1 MERRKK
7 KRMNFLLYYP
17 ITALICIAG
26 VVLFVL
32 LYKLEDNT
40 GQEAEAPKADL
51 EVAEIEL
58 TPVPST
64 ELKKGARLF
73 PFYNGMF
80 WGFKNEN
87 GDQAIL
93 PTYTEVLEFGTN
105 DYTFAATG
113 NGANKLYGILSIT
126 GAWLVN
132 PTYTDCRPFS
142 EGLAAV
148 EMDDKW
154 GFVNSAGQ
162 VIIQF
167 LYREAGDFHEGRA
180 KVRSGSSFGYIDTDG
195 DLAISEQ
202 FSEAGDFSS
211 DMAFVKQASKYYI
224 INKVGKKITT
234 MDSMVGETYSEGYAV
249 VKTNDGV
256 YSFYNTRRN
265 RAFSKRF
272 EGARKF
278 SEGYAA
284 VKTGGKWGFINSDGS
299 IFIEPQFA
307 LAHEFNNGM
316 APVKDESGKWGYVNT
331 AGITSIPCEYDSA
344 GAFYLGFAS
353 VTKGNAVGFVNKQGD
368 FSELYSN

>member
-7 KRMNFLLYYP
+7 KRMNFMLYYP
-17 ITALICIAG
+17 ITAMLCIIG

-32 LYKLEDNT
+32 LYKPKGIT
-40 GQEAEAPKADL
+40 VQEAEEPEAEI
-51 EVAEIEL
+51 EVAEVEA
-58 TPVPST
+58 TPIPST
-64 ELKKGARLF
+64 QLKKGARLF

-113 NGANKLYGILSIT
+113 TGANKLYGILSIT

-132 PTYTDCRPFS
+132 PTYTGCRPFS

-154 GFVNSAGQ
+154 GFVNSTGQ

-167 LYREAGDFHEGRA
+167 AYREAGDFHEGRA
-180 KVRSGSSFGYIDTDG
+180 KVRSAGSFGYIDTDG
-195 DLAISEQ
+195 DMAISEQ
-202 FSEAGDFSS
+202 FSEAGDFAS
-211 DMAFVKQASKYYI
+211 DMAFVRQDSKYYI

-234 MDSMVGETYSEGYAV
+234 MDNMVGETYSEGYAV
-249 VKTNDGV
+249 VKTSDGV

-284 VKTGGKWGFINSDGS
+284 VKIDGLWGFIDTNGS
-299 IFIEPQFA
+299 IFIEPQFVE
-307 LAHEFNNGM
+307 AHEFNNGV

-331 AGITSIPCEYDSA
+331 AGITSIHCEYDSA
-344 GAFYLGFAS
+344 GAFYLGFAC
-353 VTKGNAVGFVNKQGD
+353 VTRGNIVGFVNKQGD
-368 FSELYSN
+368 FRELYSN